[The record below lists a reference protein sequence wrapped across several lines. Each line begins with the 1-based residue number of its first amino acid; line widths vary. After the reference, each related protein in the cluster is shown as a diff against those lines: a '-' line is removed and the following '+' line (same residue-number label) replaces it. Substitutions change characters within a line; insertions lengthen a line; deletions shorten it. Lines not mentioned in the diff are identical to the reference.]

1 MRRLA
6 ALLSVLVF
14 VAIAAAGEA
23 YAFQEAPMLAKKVAK
38 GELPPVDQRLPANP
52 AVEGYEWP
60 GQGPGK
66 YGGEMDM
73 LTSTSKDGKVMV
85 WYGYAR
91 LVRYDSHYQL
101 VPDILESFDVQ
112 DGRIFTFHLRK
123 GHKWSD
129 GTPFTSED
137 FRYYWEDVANNS
149 DLAPVGPPP
158 EMLVDGV
165 PATFEVLDETTV
177 RYTWSKPNAAFLP
190 ALANAAPLFIFR
202 PSHYLKQ
209 FHKKYADPDKLKKLV
224 AKSGQRSW
232 AALHNKLDN
241 LGKNDNPKLPTLD
254 PWISITK
261 LPADRL
267 EFVRNPYFFRV
278 DPQGRQLPYIDKVA
292 LQVTDS
298 KLIAPKAGAGEATL
312 QARGLRFEDYT
323 FLKDGEDAGGYRVF
337 LWHDGRGSAFA
348 LYPNLNTADPTW
360 RALNRDVRFRRA
372 LSLGIDRHEINQVV
386 YYGLAKEGGNTVLP
400 QSALFKPAY
409 QSAYATHDPKA
420 ANALLDAVG
429 LTRRDSEGFRLLPDD
444 RPLTIIVDLANQIAE
459 ESDVMELIG
468 DEWRDIGIRVFTK
481 PSALDVFRN
490 RIFSGQSMMSVW
502 TGFDDG
508 IATADAMPGEL
519 APVNQQ
525 SYQWPKWGQYYE
537 TRGMS
542 GEPPDMPE
550 AKELM
555 GLMVAWRAAGDSAS
569 RREVWERM
577 LQIYADQVYSIGIV
591 SDVPQPVVVSRRL
604 HNVPEMATYAFDPG
618 AYFGIYHPDLFWL
631 EPGP

>member
-1 MRRLA
+1 VKRLL
-6 ALLSVLVF
+6 ALLCALALVAG
-14 VAIAAAGEA
+14 VGEA
-23 YAFQEAPMLAKKVAK
+23 RAFEEAPMLAKKVAK
-38 GELPPVDQRLPANP
+38 GELPPVEQRLPANP
-52 AVEGYEWP
+52 EVEGYDWP
-60 GQGPGK
+60 GQRPGK
-66 YGGEMDM
+66 YGGELDM

-91 LVRYDSHYQL
+91 LVRYDSHFRI

-137 FRYYWEDVANNS
+137 FRYYWEDVANDT
-149 DLAPVGPPP
+149 DLSPVGPPP
-158 EMLVDGV
+158 QMLVDGV
-165 PATFEVLDETTV
+165 PPTFEVLDETTV

-190 ALANAAPLFIFR
+190 ALANTAPLFIYR

-209 FHKKYADPDKLKKLV
+209 FHQKYADPGKLKKLV

-241 LGKNDNPKLPTLD
+241 MGKNDNPKLPTLD
-254 PWISITK
+254 PWISVTK

-348 LYPNLNTADPTW
+348 LYPNLNTADPVW

-372 LSLGIDRHEINQVV
+372 LSLGIDRHEINQVI
-386 YYGLAKEGGNTVLP
+386 YYGLAKEGGDTVLP
-400 QSALFKPAY
+400 QSELYNPAFPA
-409 QSAYATHDPKA
+409 AYSQHDPKA
-420 ANALLDAVG
+420 ANALLDEIG
-429 LTRRDSEGFRLLPDD
+429 LTKRDSEGFRLLPDG
-444 RPLTIIVDLANQIAE
+444 RPLTIIVDLAGQIAE
-459 ESDVMELIG
+459 EADVMELIG
-468 DEWRDIGIRVFTK
+468 DEWRDIGVRVFTK

-490 RIFSGQSMMSVW
+490 RIFSGESMMAVW

-508 IATADAMPGEL
+508 IPTADTMPEDL
-519 APVNQQ
+519 APVTQQ
-525 SYQWPKWGQYYE
+525 DYQWPKWGQYYE
-537 TRGMS
+537 THGMS

-550 AKELM
+550 AKQLM
-555 GLMVAWRAAGDSAS
+555 DLMNAWRAAGDSAS

-577 LQIYADQVYSIGIV
+577 LQLYADQVYSIGIV
-591 SDVPQPVVVSRRL
+591 ADVPQPVVVSRRL
-604 HNVPEMATYAFDPG
+604 HNVPEMATYTFDPG

>member
-1 MRRLA
+1 MRRLL
-6 ALLSVLVF
+6 ALLCVL
-14 VAIAAAGEA
+14 ALASGAAEA
-23 YAFQEAPMLAKKVAK
+23 QTYKEAPMLAKKVAK
-38 GELPPVDQRLPANP
+38 GELPPVDRRLPANP
-52 AVEGYEWP
+52 EVVGYDWP

-66 YGGEMDM
+66 YGGELDM
-73 LTSTSKDGKVMV
+73 LTSTSKDGRVMV

-101 VPDILESFDVQ
+101 VPDILESLDVE

-129 GTPFTSED
+129 GAPFTSED
-137 FRYYWEDVANNS
+137 FRYYWEDVANNTDIS
-149 DLAPVGPPP
+149 PVGPPP

-165 PATFEVLDETTV
+165 PPNFEVLDETTV
-177 RYTWSKPNAAFLP
+177 RYTWTKPNAAFLP

-209 FHKKYADPDKLKKLV
+209 FHKKYADPDKLRKLV

-232 AALHNKLDN
+232 ASLHNKLDKPD
-241 LGKNDNPKLPTLD
+241 KNDNPKLPTLD
-254 PWISITK
+254 PWISITR

-278 DPQGRQLPYIDKVA
+278 DPEGRQLPYIDRVA

-298 KLIAPKAGAGEATL
+298 KLIAPKAGAGEAAL

-323 FLKDGEDAGGYRVF
+323 FLKDGEDAGGYQVF
-337 LWHDGRGSAFA
+337 LWHDGRGSDFV
-348 LYPNLNTADPTW
+348 LYPNLNTKDPVW

-386 YYGLAKEGGNTVLP
+386 YYGLAKEGGNTVLEA
-400 QSALFKPAY
+400 SALYKPEFRAAY
-409 QSAYATHDPKA
+409 CAHDPKM
-420 ANALLDAVG
+420 ANALLDAIG
-429 LTRRDSEGFRLLPDD
+429 LTERDSEGFRLLPDG
-444 RPLTIIVDLANQIAE
+444 RPLTIIVDLASQVAE
-459 ESDVMELIG
+459 ESDVMELIR
-468 DEWRDIGIRVFTK
+468 DEWQAIGVRLFTK

-508 IATADAMPGEL
+508 IPTADTMPDEL
-519 APVNQQ
+519 APVAQQ
-525 SYQWPKWGQYYE
+525 EYQWPKWGQYYE

-542 GEPPDMPE
+542 GEPPDLPE

-555 GLMVAWRAAGDSAS
+555 GLMGDWRAAGDSAS

-604 HNVPEMATYAFDPG
+604 HNVPEMAVYAFNPG

-631 EPGP
+631 EQGP

>member
-1 MRRLA
+1 LRQLL
-6 ALLSVLVF
+6 ALLCAL
-14 VAIAAAGEA
+14 ALLAGA
-23 YAFQEAPMLAKKVAK
+23 GQARAFEEAPMLAKKVAK
-38 GELPPVDQRLPANP
+38 GELPPVEQRLPANP
-52 AVEGYEWP
+52 EVEGYDWP

-66 YGGEMDM
+66 YGGELDM

-91 LVRYDSHYQL
+91 LVRYDSHFRI

-137 FRYYWEDVANNS
+137 FRYYWEDVANDT
-149 DLAPVGPPP
+149 DLSPVGPPP
-158 EMLVDGV
+158 QMLVDGV
-165 PATFEVLDETTV
+165 PPTFEVLDETTV
-177 RYTWSKPNAAFLP
+177 RYTWTKPNAAFLP
-190 ALANAAPLFIFR
+190 ALANAAPLFIYR

-209 FHKKYADPDKLKKLV
+209 FHAKYADPDKLKKLV
-224 AKSGQRSW
+224 KKTSQRSW

-241 LGKNDNPKLPTLD
+241 MGKNDNPKLPTLD

-323 FLKDGEDAGGYRVF
+323 FLKDGEDSGGYRVF

-348 LYPNLNTADPTW
+348 LYPNLNTADPVW

-372 LSLGIDRHEINQVV
+372 LSLGIDRHEINQVI

-400 QSALFKPAY
+400 QSELFKPAFPA
-409 QSAYATHDPKA
+409 AYAAHDPKA
-420 ANALLDAVG
+420 ANALLDEIG
-429 LTRRDSEGFRLLPDD
+429 LTKRDSEGFRLLPDG
-444 RPLTIIVDLANQIAE
+444 RPLTIIVDLAGQIAE
-459 ESDVMELIG
+459 EADVMELIG
-468 DEWRDIGIRVFTK
+468 DEWRDIGVRVFTK

-490 RIFSGQSMMSVW
+490 RIFSGESMMSVW

-508 IATADAMPGEL
+508 IPTADTMPEDL
-519 APVNQQ
+519 APVIQADL
-525 SYQWPKWGQYYE
+525 QWPKWGQYFE
-537 TRGMS
+537 THGMS
-542 GEPPDMPE
+542 GEPPDLPE

-555 GLMVAWRAAGDSAS
+555 DLMIAWRAAGDSAS

-577 LQIYADQVYSIGIV
+577 LQLYADQVYSIGIV
-591 SDVPQPVVVSRRL
+591 ADVPQPVVVSRRL
-604 HNVPEMATYAFDPG
+604 RNVPDMATYTFDPG

>member
-1 MRRLA
+1 LRQLL
-6 ALLSVLVF
+6 ALLLCALALV
-14 VAIAAAGEA
+14 AGA
-23 YAFQEAPMLAKKVAK
+23 GQARAFEEAPMLAKKVAK
-38 GELPPVDQRLPANP
+38 GELPPVEQRLPANP
-52 AVEGYEWP
+52 GVEGYDWP

-137 FRYYWEDVANNS
+137 FRYYWDDVANDT
-149 DLAPVGPPP
+149 DLSPVGPPP
-158 EMLVDGV
+158 QMLVDGV
-165 PATFEVLDETTV
+165 PPTFEVLDETTV

-190 ALANAAPLFIFR
+190 ALANAAPLFIYR
-202 PSHYLKQ
+202 PSRYLKQ
-209 FHKKYADPDKLKKLV
+209 FHQKYADPGKLKKLV

-241 LGKNDNPKLPTLD
+241 MGKNDNPKLPTLD
-254 PWISITK
+254 PWISVTK

-267 EFVRNPYFFRV
+267 EFIRNPYFFRV

-348 LYPNLNTADPTW
+348 LYPNLNTADPVW

-372 LSLGIDRHEINQVV
+372 LSLGIDRHEINQVI
-386 YYGLAKEGGNTVLP
+386 YYGLAKEGGDTVLP
-400 QSALFKPAY
+400 QSALFKPAFPA
-409 QSAYATHDPKA
+409 AYAAHDPKA
-420 ANALLDAVG
+420 ANALLDEIG
-429 LTRRDSEGFRLLPDD
+429 LTKRDSEGFRLLPDG
-444 RPLTIIVDLANQIAE
+444 RPLTIIVDLAGQIAE
-459 ESDVMELIG
+459 EADVMELIG

-490 RIFSGQSMMSVW
+490 RIFSGESMMSVW

-508 IATADAMPGEL
+508 IPTADTMPEDL
-519 APVNQQ
+519 APVVQADL
-525 SYQWPKWGQYYE
+525 QWPKWGQYFE
-537 TRGMS
+537 THGMS
-542 GEPPDMPE
+542 GEPPDQPE
-550 AKELM
+550 AKQLM
-555 GLMVAWRAAGDSAS
+555 DLMNAWRAAGDSAS

-577 LQIYADQVYSIGIV
+577 LQLYADQVYSIGIV
-591 SDVPQPVVVSRRL
+591 ADVPQPVVVSRRL
-604 HNVPEMATYAFDPG
+604 HNVPEMATYTFDPG

>member
-1 MRRLA
+1 MRRLLGLA
-6 ALLSVLVF
+6 CLLLLVAGAGRAL
-14 VAIAAAGEA
+14 
-23 YAFQEAPMLAKKVAK
+23 AFEEAPMLAKKVAK

-52 AVEGYEWP
+52 EVEGYDWP

-66 YGGEMDM
+66 YGGELDM
-73 LTSTSKDGKVMV
+73 LVSSAKDGKLMV

-91 LVRYDSHYQL
+91 LVRYDAHYQI

-123 GHKWSD
+123 GMKWSD
-129 GTPFTSED
+129 GAPFTSED
-137 FRYYWEDVANNS
+137 FRYYWEDVANDT
-149 DLAPVGPPP
+149 DLSPVGPPP

-165 PATFEVLDETTV
+165 PPTFEVLDETTV

-190 ALANAAPLFIFR
+190 ALANAAPLFIYR

-209 FHKKYADPDKLKKLV
+209 FHIKYADPDKLKKLV
-224 AKSGQRSW
+224 AKSGQRNW

-241 LGKNDNPKLPTLD
+241 QGKDDNPKLPTLD
-254 PWISITK
+254 PWIPITK
-261 LPADRL
+261 PPADRL
-267 EFVRNPYFFRV
+267 LFLRNPYFFRV

-292 LQVTDS
+292 LQVTDE

-312 QARGLRFEDYT
+312 QGRGLRFEDYT
-323 FLKDGEDAGGYRVF
+323 FLKDGEDAGGYRVS

-348 LYPNLNTADPTW
+348 LYPNLNTNDPVW

-386 YYGLAKEGGNTVLP
+386 YYGLAREGGNTVLP
-400 QSALFKPAY
+400 QSELYKPEF
-409 QSAYATHDPKA
+409 QQAYASHDPKT
-420 ANALLDAVG
+420 ANALLDAIG
-429 LTRRDSEGFRLLPDD
+429 LTKRDSEGFRLLPDG
-444 RPLTIIVDLANQIAE
+444 RPLTIIVDLAGQIAE
-459 ESDVMELIG
+459 EADVMELIG
-468 DEWRDIGIRVFTK
+468 DEWSEIGVRVFTK

-490 RIFSGQSMMSVW
+490 RIFSGESMMSVW
-502 TGFDDG
+502 TGLDDG
-508 IATADAMPGEL
+508 VATADSMPQEL
-519 APVNQQ
+519 APVMQQ
-525 SYQWPKWGQYYE
+525 DLQWPKWGQYFE

-542 GEPPDMPE
+542 GEPPDTPE
-550 AKELM
+550 AKQLM
-555 GLMVAWRAAGDSAS
+555 DLMAAWRAAGDSAS

-577 LQIYADQVYSIGIV
+577 LQLYADQVYTIGIV

-631 EPGP
+631 KPGP